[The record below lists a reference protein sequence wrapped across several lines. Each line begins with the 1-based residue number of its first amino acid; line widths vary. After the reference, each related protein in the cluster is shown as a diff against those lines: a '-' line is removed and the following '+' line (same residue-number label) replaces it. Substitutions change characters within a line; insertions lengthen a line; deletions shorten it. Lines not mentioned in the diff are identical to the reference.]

1 MSTRHFKMYLYFFSA
16 KSITKRTV
24 NEIYFKPEDIYIPSD
39 PKEVDGLVVVV
50 FAVVKASGIPMVVSR
65 NLLTRLIEK
74 KADEIGRKLG
84 GTIVVSK
91 RKPSQIK
98 DRPTSETRT
107 KEQKK
112 WLIIGVSSAGALI
125 VIVAVIGICYFR
137 LVTCWVLF
145 LCVSFNSSFRQLAEF
160 RI

>member
-1 MSTRHFKMYLYFFSA
+1 MSTWHFKMYLYFFSA

-39 PKEVDGLVVVV
+39 PKEVDGLVVVEC
-50 FAVVKASGIPMVVSR
+50 AVVKASGIPVVVSR
-65 NLLTRLIEK
+65 KLLTRLIEK

-84 GTIVVSK
+84 GTILASK
-91 RKPSQIK
+91 HKPSQTK

-112 WLIIGVSSAGALI
+112 GLIIGVSAGALI

-145 LCVSFNSSFRQLAEF
+145 CRSVAGGVEEGA
-160 RI
+160 